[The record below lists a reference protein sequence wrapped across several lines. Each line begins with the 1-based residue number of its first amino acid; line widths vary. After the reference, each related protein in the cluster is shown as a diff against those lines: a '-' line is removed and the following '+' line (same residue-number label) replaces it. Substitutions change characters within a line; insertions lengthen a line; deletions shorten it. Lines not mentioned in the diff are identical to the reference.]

1 MYKTPITR
9 LRNEPFKDSFIRD
22 ERLGVTCLKYSG
34 VYGVM
39 MITSS
44 TTLAMAT
51 GFVYLILPRP
61 HARRGQRKHSQRSKV
76 SFVCNPRLAFR

>member
-1 MYKTPITR
+1 M
-9 LRNEPFKDSFIRD
+9 KD
-22 ERLGVTCLKYSG
+22 SG

-51 GFVYLILPRP
+51 GFVYFIIPRP
-61 HARRGQRKHSQRSKV
+61 HPRREQAGQRKHSQRSKV
-76 SFVCNPRLAFR
+76 SFVCNPKLAFRSESPHDDGQSIQQTIPRDGKKY